1 MPSSIRGSATSE
13 EHNMSRVMNGSRA
26 AGLTLAWRF
35 AAFRSEGFPFIP
47 TTILLVLVFVAV
59 FADVIAPWDPEIGTL
74 GDRFRPPAWQG
85 GGSEKDLL
93 GTHHPGRDV
102 LPRLI
107 FGARLSMIVGFTP
120 GLFPR
125 ILRTRLGIMSG

>member
-13 EHNMSRVMNGSRA
+13 EQTMARVMNGSRA
-26 AGLTLAWRF
+26 AGLTLGWRF

-85 GGSEKDLL
+85 GGGGKDLL
-93 GTHHPGRDV
+93 GPRHPRPGGALRPV
-102 LPRLI
+102 
-107 FGARLSMIVGFTP
+107 FGAGRPLTVGFP
-120 GLFPR
+120 PAP
-125 ILRTRLGIMSG
+125 

>member
-13 EHNMSRVMNGSRA
+13 EQPMSRVMNGSRA

-59 FADVIAPWDPEIGTL
+59 FADVIAPWGPEIGTL

-85 GGSEKDLL
+85 GGGGEYPL
-93 GTHHPGRDV
+93 GTGHPGRDV
-102 LPRLI
+102 LSRPI
-107 FGARLSMIVGFTP
+107 FGARVSLIGGFTP
-120 GLFPR
+120 VLFAGILCTGLGT
-125 ILRTRLGIMSG
+125 LS